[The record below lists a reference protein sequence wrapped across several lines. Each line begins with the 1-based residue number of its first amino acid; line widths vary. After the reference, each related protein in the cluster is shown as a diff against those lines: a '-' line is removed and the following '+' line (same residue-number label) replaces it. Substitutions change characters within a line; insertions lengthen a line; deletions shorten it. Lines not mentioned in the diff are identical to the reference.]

1 MIALSVSEISTLGG
15 FCDEDEDELGIL
27 VVGYEIQEQRAIHW
41 ENYCLYTIVLTPLI
55 YKGHGVERGGRSQ
68 MFGQRPQL
76 MQRAFS
82 FRSVSAHAVAPAVR
96 HSGETQR

>member
-55 YKGHGVERGGRSQ
+55 YKGHGVERGVGCMSGVGGERTTCT
-68 MFGQRPQL
+68 FQL
-76 MQRAFS
+76 IPMPTYPNMDLFVCLFS
-82 FRSVSAHAVAPAVR
+82 CSC
-96 HSGETQR
+96 